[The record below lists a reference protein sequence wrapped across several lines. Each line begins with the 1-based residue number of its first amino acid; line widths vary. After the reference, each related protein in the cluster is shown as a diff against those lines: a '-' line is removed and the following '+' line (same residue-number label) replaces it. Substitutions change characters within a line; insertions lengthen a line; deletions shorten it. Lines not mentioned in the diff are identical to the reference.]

1 MRITTTVVAFV
12 AMLLVASCSS
22 NDQSSSNPPTS
33 KVAGRGATTGRI
45 GEPIER
51 MDGAYKITLESIVNP
66 GICDTYGAASSP
78 IDTGDELLVATFALE
93 TAAIP
98 LTGTYLATADF
109 YTVTGQTVRAMPI
122 IEGQYGCAG
131 DTDGQTQADNPLSNT
146 RSSHIKIFRV
156 PVEANL
162 LGYRDPYTRQAF
174 EWDVT
179 GIAPAPYR
187 GPEIAPI
194 PSTDQLPIEP
204 QEVEVMVPPPATE
217 QTYTPQP
224 VPEPEVT
231 PPADAITPDFD
242 NCVEG
247 TTMYSENAGITYT
260 CRDGSFREGPY
271 N

>member
-66 GICDTYGAASSP
+66 GFCDTYGAASSP
-78 IDTGDELLVATFALE
+78 ID
-93 TAAIP
+93 
-98 LTGTYLATADF
+98 
-109 YTVTGQTVRAMPI
+109 TGQTVRAMPI